1 MKDSSS
7 EMLASSHTSLGD
19 GGGQNLPRPE
29 TAARPPSESPGEIW
43 LDGDVLACACLQ
55 CGAPM
60 SIRLW
65 LGMADCWRCGLSIEL
80 TEEQEQQAM
89 RLLQQWE
96 AEKEQRR
103 AEAAATIRPTVA
115 RSGAATRP
123 KAASS
128 ETAPPETRAAST
140 AARSGR
146 WAAEVTPGTGP
157 EITPLPQEARPR
169 EISRRDW
176 YRNAAIAVRPQTL
189 ARTFWSDLPAWL
201 ISLIFH
207 MVALLLLALLTA
219 PILNEPDTITLS
231 TSINYRDLEGED
243 GLLKERQELP
253 TDFEEAGL
261 AVPVDIVADA
271 PPGVDQVEVPSLADP
286 VPLTSSTDL
295 PNNTIAAPITPPPM
309 GVMFAGRDPSV
320 RSHLLK
326 EGGGT
331 NETEAAVARGLR
343 WLARHQNSDGSWSLH
358 AFHLAPGAVGD
369 EDGQGEQADVAG
381 TALALLPFL
390 GAGQTHRQ
398 GEYKSLVLKGLNW
411 LVSQQGKDGD
421 LRGNGIGDMYA
432 HGQATIVLCE
442 AYAMTRDP
450 QLREPAQQALDFIV
464 QAQHPTGGWRYDPRQ
479 AGDTSV
485 LGWQLMALR
494 SGKMAY
500 LRVPDRV
507 FADASKYLD
516 SAQADRY
523 GSRYAYLPG
532 HGGTPTMT
540 AEALLCRQYL
550 GWPREHQGLK
560 AGAYYL
566 LNECRPSPQKLDTS
580 MPWFYYIY
588 YATQVMHHMGGDFWR
603 KWNDAMK
610 ETLLATQQTT
620 GSLAG
625 SWDPR
630 DQFGRQGGRIYTT
643 ALAICTL
650 EVYYRHIPL
659 YDSTPVM
666 LVKTAEAN
674 GKSRG
679 TDSMNGSP
687 APQ

>member
-1 MKDSSS
+1 MKDSSAETFARS
-7 EMLASSHTSLGD
+7 PAASGEPAERVAPQPGETSRRAS
-19 GGGQNLPRPE
+19 P
-29 TAARPPSESPGEIW
+29 ESPTEIW
-43 LDGDVLACACLQ
+43 LDGGVLACACLQ

-65 LGMADCWRCGLSIEL
+65 LRMADCWRCGLSIEL

-96 AEKEQRR
+96 VEREQRT
-103 AEAAATIRPTVA
+103 ADAASAIRPTVS
-115 RSGAATRP
+115 RSAPKTRP
-123 KAASS
+123 QNAELEAVPANAGAK
-128 ETAPPETRAAST
+128 
-140 AARSGR
+140 SGR
-146 WAAEVTPGTGP
+146 WAAEVAPGASP
-157 EITPLPQEARPR
+157 ELTLVPREARRRSAVPR
-169 EISRRDW
+169 REW
-176 YRNAAIAVRPQTL
+176 YRDAAVAARPQTL

-207 MVALLLLALLTA
+207 MVALLLLALLAA
-219 PILNEPDTITLS
+219 PDSRQRPAITLS
-231 TSINYRDLEGED
+231 TSINYRDLEGEE
-243 GLLKERQELP
+243 GLLKEREELP
-253 TDFEEAGL
+253 AEFEEAGL

-271 PPGVDQVEVPSLADP
+271 PPGVDEVEVPSVADP
-286 VPLTSSTDL
+286 VPLNISSYLADS
-295 PNNTIAAPITPPPM
+295 NVAAPLAPPPV

-320 RSHLLK
+320 RSRLL
-326 EGGGT
+326 EQGGGT
-331 NETEAAVARGLR
+331 SETEAAVARGLR
-343 WLARHQNSDGSWSLH
+343 WLSRYQNRDGSWSLH
-358 AFHLAPGAVGD
+358 AFHRAPGAVGD
-369 EDGQGEQADVAG
+369 EDGLGQESDVAG

-390 GAGQTHRQ
+390 GAGQTHRD
-398 GEYKSLVLKGLNW
+398 GEYRSLVLKGLNW
-411 LVSQQGKDGD
+411 LVGRQGEDGD
-421 LRGNGIGDMYA
+421 LRGSGIGDMYA
-432 HGQATIVLCE
+432 HGQAAIVLCE

-450 QLREPAQQALDFIV
+450 QLREPAQKALDFIV
-464 QAQHPTGGWRYDPRQ
+464 RAQHPAGGWRYDPGQ

-507 FADASKYLD
+507 FAGASRYLD
-516 SAQADRY
+516 QAQADRY
-523 GSRYAYLPG
+523 GGRYAYLPG
-532 HGGTPTMT
+532 GGATATMT

-550 GWPREHQGLK
+550 GWPRDHQGLK

-566 LNECRPSPQKLDTS
+566 LNENRPSSQKLDTS

-610 ETLLATQQTT
+610 ETLLTTQRKT

-625 SWDPR
+625 SWDPL

-650 EVYYRHIPL
+650 EVYYRHMPL
-659 YDSTPVM
+659 YDSSPAL
-666 LVKTAEAN
+666 LVKTAELGGEAGGTPEKSN
-674 GKSRG
+674 GR
-679 TDSMNGSP
+679 TT
-687 APQ
+687 Q